1 MSAPFLS
8 TYQDLVDELCVST
21 GGGATSP
28 EQRDVRMAC
37 QRAYTHLG
45 DIHNW
50 LFYKRAY
57 RVYLSAAYSTGT
69 ITYDHTGGSSERLV
83 TLASGTWPSW
93 ARNGKLIISDVVHD
107 VAERLSDT
115 TLTLDPTLNPQADVA
130 AGTSYTLMRTT
141 YAMPFDFKGMFDP
154 QDEDQIRSC
163 YIPPVSWHALERTL
177 PTQTD
182 TFFWT
187 VMPSPDAYGSW
198 VLRTWGY
205 PSTAET
211 IDFMYQGRPRP
222 IKRTGYET
230 ASRAGTVTLATNTS
244 VQGNS
249 STFSSDMVGSLLR
262 VTTSTTVYPT
272 GLGDLNPWTD
282 QKVITEY
289 SAASGAA
296 ALTVDSNWGATYT
309 TVLYTISDP
318 VDVDQSLWNLLVAAA
333 KRYLWEMRGND
344 RLNVAEQIYRR
355 ELYLAK
361 ENDCKNLED
370 RWAGGVVW
378 TPWTGDAEWLPGAN
392 IDPA

>member
-1 MSAPFLS
+1 MSAPFIA
-8 TYQDLVDELCVST
+8 TYGDLIDELCVAT
-21 GGGATSP
+21 GGGATTP

-50 LFYKRAY
+50 LFYQRAY
-57 RVYLSAAYSTGT
+57 RVYMSAAYSTGT

-83 TLASGTWPSW
+83 TLSGGTWPSW
-93 ARNGKLIISDVVHD
+93 ARNGKLIVSDIVHD

-115 TLTLDPTLNPQADVA
+115 TVTLDATLNPQADIA

-154 QDEDQIRSC
+154 QDEDQIRAC
-163 YIPPVSWHALERTL
+163 YISPVAWHDLERSL

-182 TFFWT
+182 AFYWT

-211 IDFMYQGRPRP
+211 LDFLYQGRPRP

-230 ASRAGTVTLATNTS
+230 SSRAGTVTLSTNTA

-249 STFSSDMVGSLLR
+249 STFAADMVGSLLR
-262 VTTSTTVYPT
+262 VTSSTTVYPT
-272 GLGDLNPWTD
+272 GLGDLNQWTE
-282 QKVITEY
+282 QKVITAY
-289 SAASGAA
+289 TAASGAA
-296 ALTVDSNWGATYT
+296 ALTVDSSWESSYT
-309 TVLYTISDP
+309 TVLYTVSDP
-318 VDVDQSLWNLLVAAA
+318 CDVDQSMWNFLVATA
-333 KRYLWEMRGND
+333 KWYLWEMRGNQRIGD
-344 RLNVAEQIYRR
+344 AEAVYRR
-355 ELYLAK
+355 ERSLAK
-361 ENDCKNLED
+361 ENNDKNLEAHRRD
-370 RWAGGVVW
+370 GIIWRPWHGDGG
-378 TPWTGDAEWLPGAN
+378 WLPGAN

>member
-8 TYQDLVDELCVST
+8 SYQDLLDELCVAT
-21 GGGATSP
+21 GGGSTSP

-69 ITYDHTGGSSERLV
+69 ITYDHTGGASERLV
-83 TLASGTWPSW
+83 TLAGTGAEFPSW
-93 ARNGKLIISDVVHD
+93 ARQGKIIIDDVVHD
-107 VAERLSDT
+107 VAELLSNT
-115 TLTLDPTLNPQADVA
+115 TLTLDATLNPQADVA

-141 YAMPFDFKGMFDP
+141 YAMPFDFKGMYAP
-154 QDEDQIRSC
+154 QDENQIRAS
-163 YIPPVSWHALERTL
+163 YISPIAWHDLERSL

-187 VMPSPDAYGSW
+187 VMPSPDAYGGW

-211 IDFMYQGRPRP
+211 LDFLYQGRPRP

-230 ASRAGTVTLATNTS
+230 SSRAGTVTLSTNTS
-244 VQGNS
+244 VTGTGS
-249 STFSSDMVGSLLR
+249 SFASDMVGSLIR

-272 GLGDLNPWTD
+272 GVGDLSPWTE
-282 QKVITEY
+282 QKVITTY
-289 SAASGAA
+289 TSGTALVVDSSWAAS
-296 ALTVDSNWGATYT
+296 YT
-309 TVLYTISDP
+309 TVLYTVSDP
-318 VDVDQSLWNLLVAAA
+318 VDVDHSLWNLLVATA
-333 KRYLWEMRGND
+333 KKYLWEMRGND
-344 RLNVAEQIYRR
+344 RINVADEIYRR
-355 ELYLAK
+355 ELRLAK
-361 ENDCKNLED
+361 ENDCKNMED
-370 RWAGGVVW
+370 HWAGGVIW
-378 TPWTGDAEWLPGAN
+378 APWSGSSEWLSGAN
-392 IDPA
+392 IDP